1 MNILPYTV
9 RIMRKDSTVINRLP
23 SSVTA
28 QSGMESQKL
37 TALILSTISDGRA
50 APLVRPPAAVTVEIV
65 PCATEKN
72 CHHEIEPVSHR
83 CLSKHEADEKSD
95 GSFRTFQLCEVPL
108 ENTKQ
113 IPSYPKVQGYA

>member
-65 PCATEKN
+65 PCATEK
-72 CHHEIEPVSHR
+72 IAIMRSSPYPTAALASTKR
-83 CLSKHEADEKSD
+83 TKSLTAAS
-95 GSFRTFQLCEVPL
+95 GRFNSVRLPHVLTTPAAK
-108 ENTKQ
+108 NSTSS
-113 IPSYPKVQGYA
+113 P